1 MAGLLAGQEA
11 LLAERDNLERAAP
24 LGLAER
30 PLGDVAG
37 AAAAAAQ
44 QASPEPVV
52 KVGPADFLEVE
63 AAAAEAVLAPLE
75 RGLRVGQAVLAAAA

>member
-11 LLAERDNLERAAP
+11 LLAEPDSPAQVVP